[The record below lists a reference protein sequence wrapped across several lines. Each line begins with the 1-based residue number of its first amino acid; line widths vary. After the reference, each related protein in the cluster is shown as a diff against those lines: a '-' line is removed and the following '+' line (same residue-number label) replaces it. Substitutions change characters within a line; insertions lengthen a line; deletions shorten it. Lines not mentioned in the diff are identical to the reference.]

1 MKRRHLALMAAGI
14 AVLLT
19 GTRAEAQ
26 VPDSGTLV
34 LTVMPEATVFVD
46 RNQVG
51 TFRSRSLV
59 MPVGRYVIT
68 FNHPDYQP
76 LRRTIDLA
84 ANEKK
89 VLTIDLEEKG
99 VPHAPAGTNAGP
111 GGAKPTTP
119 NTTAKPNIPT
129 AAPAPASTAA
139 GTPRESSLRVRV
151 EPRAQITID
160 GRLIGETSDLTV
172 PLTPGRHIVQVVHP
186 QYQPLQRTVTVTDGA
201 TSEVSI
207 NLAVVGKKK

>member
-1 MKRRHLALMAAGI
+1 MKQRHMALMAAAI
-14 AVLLT
+14 AVTLA
-19 GTRAEAQ
+19 GTPAEAQ
-26 VPDSGTLV
+26 VPESGTLV

-51 TFRSRSLV
+51 TFASRSLV

-89 VLTIDLEEKG
+89 VLTIDLAEKG
-99 VPHAPAGTNAGP
+99 VPHAPTATDSGAGAARP
-111 GGAKPTTP
+111 GTS
-119 NTTAKPNIPT
+119 NTTTK
-129 AAPAPASTAA
+129 PAPATTKPAPAA
-139 GTPRESSLRVRV
+139 PTDAPRESALRVRV
-151 EPRAQITID
+151 EPRAQVTID

-172 PLTPGRHIVQVVHP
+172 PVTPGLHIVQVVHP
-186 QYQPLQRTVTVTDGA
+186 QYQPLQRNVMVKDGA
-201 TSEVSI
+201 TADVNI